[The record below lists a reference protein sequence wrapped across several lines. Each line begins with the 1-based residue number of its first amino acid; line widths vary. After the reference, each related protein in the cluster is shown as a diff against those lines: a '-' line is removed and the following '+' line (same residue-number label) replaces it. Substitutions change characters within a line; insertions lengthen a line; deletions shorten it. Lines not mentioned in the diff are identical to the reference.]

1 MHVYRIISLSFAALI
16 VSAAPAAVSAALSAC
31 GLSRL
36 IADVVFGS
44 ESLNGYKSVSSR
56 KIESALFIGGKNLND
71 YLVADIYNVL
81 NLFGA
86 LDVKMT
92 YVDKTLFAGSYFD
105 KSAEAHKACYNALV
119 DSADF
124 GILCDSLDYAQ
135 RLFRICE
142 IGRSNKYGAVIVN
155 INLTVALCANFLDN
169 LTLLA
174 DNITDLF
181 GIDLCCEHLGSILR
195 KLLARGGNAGKNNLV
210 DYLAACL
217 ICFFKSLF
225 NDFGSKTVNLGV
237 LNCGDTLLRAADL
250 KVHVAEEILKSL
262 NVDHCHK
269 AVALGDESA

>member
-1 MHVYRIISLSFAALI
+1 MSFNKYPHVFSPIKIGNMEVKNRIQFSPMVSSLSTPTGG
-16 VSAAPAAVSAALSAC
+16 VSQELLGYIKYQAQSGV
-31 GLSRL
+31 GV
-36 IADVVFGS
+36 ITIGS
-44 ESLNGYKSVSSR
+44 TPIDHINGVD
-56 KIESALFIGGKNLND
+56 F
-71 YLVADIYNVL
+71 
-81 NLFGA
+81 FGA

-92 YVDKTLFAGSYFD
+92 YVDKPLLAGSYFD

-181 GIDLCCEHLGSILR
+181 GIDLCCEHLGSIL
-195 KLLARGGNAGKNNLV
+195 
-210 DYLAACL
+210 
-217 ICFFKSLF
+217 
-225 NDFGSKTVNLGV
+225 
-237 LNCGDTLLRAADL
+237 
-250 KVHVAEEILKSL
+250 
-262 NVDHCHK
+262 
-269 AVALGDESA
+269 